1 MFRGL
6 FQNPFSRFLILSS
19 ILYLSWYFTYEFY
32 LKDQTLL
39 NEYVIDHIVRSSEA
53 ILRFMGYDL
62 NYYDD
67 GNLRVR
73 LGILGSG
80 GVVIGAP
87 CDGIVLLALFTV
99 FMISYAGPLKHKVWY
114 LPMGLLVIHW
124 LNIGRVVALSIIVA
138 TSREWFTFNHDYT
151 FTLLVYAVVFLL
163 WYIWIIKFSGKK

>member
-99 FMISYAGPLKHKVWY
+99 FMIAYAGPLKHKVWY

>member
-32 LKDQTLL
+32 LKDHTLL
-39 NEYVIDHIVRSSEA
+39 NEYVIDHIVRSSES
-53 ILRFMGYDL
+53 ILRFMGYEL

-99 FMISYAGPLKHKVWY
+99 FMIAYAGPLKHKAWY
-114 LPMGLLVIHW
+114 LPVGLLVIHW

-151 FTLLVYAVVFLL
+151 FTLFVYAVVFAL
-163 WYIWIIKFSGKK
+163 WYIWIVKFSGKK